1 MRSQQSFSKREKEKQ
16 RAQEKKNKQE
26 KMEERKAGARKGKS
40 LEEMMAYIDENGNI
54 STTPPDPAKKKV
66 FSQED
71 MVIGVPKQEDLP
83 QEETIRKGRIS
94 FYNTAKGFGFVR
106 DNESGESIFFHQN
119 DIAEQVKEGDR
130 LIFEIGSGPRGL
142 VAINIKRE
150 A

>member
-1 MRSQQSFSKREKEKQ
+1 
-16 RAQEKKNKQE
+16 
-26 KMEERKAGARKGKS
+26 MEERKAGARKGKS

-54 STTPPDPAKKKV
+54 STTPPDPSKKKV